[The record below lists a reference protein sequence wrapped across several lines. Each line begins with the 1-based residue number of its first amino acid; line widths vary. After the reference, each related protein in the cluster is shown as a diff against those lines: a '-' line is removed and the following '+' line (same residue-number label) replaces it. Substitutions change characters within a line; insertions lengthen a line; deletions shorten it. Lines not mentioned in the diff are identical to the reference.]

1 LADLPI
7 VPVTPQTAEQVSL
20 GEYLTG
26 LVGCHLLPKAQGDR
40 LITRMRH
47 YMESGAEQLKN
58 TGFSGQFDFSGVA
71 KDMMAVFQ
79 RWEALMK
86 TAIPREWDSEW
97 SDLIDMCEDAEATSL
112 FSRGRNSTRDNLP
125 WSEFDNDSATAKTGQ
140 QATTRSAVPA
150 GSEPSRSDTIRSM
163 LQNDPESID
172 AVGPVCTFQA
182 CGAVRETI
190 ITYFYYL
197 QGRHAW
203 TLLWHRSSL

>member
-1 LADLPI
+1 
-7 VPVTPQTAEQVSL
+7 
-20 GEYLTG
+20 
-26 LVGCHLLPKAQGDR
+26 
-40 LITRMRH
+40 
-47 YMESGAEQLKN
+47 MESGAEQLKN

-172 AVGPVCTFQA
+172 AVGPCVYFPGLRS
-182 CGAVRETI
+182 GA
-190 ITYFYYL
+190 
-197 QGRHAW
+197 
-203 TLLWHRSSL
+203 